1 MTRRGQHHWKK
12 SSLWLTVSSPRNERQ
27 TCRTAT
33 RRGTKIVQKQEP
45 GESIGGHSI
54 HCGFYEKGKAG
65 HKGRFR
71 IGYFEQFQQA
81 LEA

>member
-1 MTRRGQHHWKK
+1 MTRRGQRHWKK

-27 TCRTAT
+27 TCHTAT
-33 RRGTKIVQKQEP
+33 RRGTKIVQKQEQ
-45 GESIGGHSI
+45 GESIGGHSA
-54 HCGFYEKGKAG
+54 HWGFYEKGKAG
-65 HKGRFR
+65 HNKWFR